1 MQIYK
6 NIPLGIFYLKRII
19 NLNVLAKAN
28 RFVFKIK
35 TGKPTPA
42 DITQYDIKNAVTD
55 TAFIF

>member
-28 RFVFKIK
+28 RFVFKIEK
-35 TGKPTPA
+35 RAKA
-42 DITQYDIKNAVTD
+42 RSY
-55 TAFIF
+55 